1 MTHLV
6 DTSVWHKVGNY
17 PRVRDA
23 VDALYEGGAIFSTC
37 APVIAEYSFSAR
49 SSGELSE
56 MLDDLNLL
64 YQLDGL
70 SVSQQVHVIQR
81 ALWSGGR
88 MRAAGALD
96 VVIAAHAIAA
106 DQELVTCDIDFLH
119 IAQALNGAELNEQLR
134 VIHISEQGQLTH
146 A

>member
-1 MTHLV
+1 
-6 DTSVWHKVGNY
+6 
-17 PRVRDA
+17 
-23 VDALYEGGAIFSTC
+23 
-37 APVIAEYSFSAR
+37 
-49 SSGELSE
+49 

-106 DQELVTCDIDFLH
+106 NQELVTCDIDFLH